1 MVAASV
7 DSAPRLGSRFSF
19 CVALAATT
27 IVVARHPPDEAAKNH
42 PMV

>member
-7 DSAPRLGSRFSF
+7 DSAPRLRSRFSF